1 MKIKYAIIFLIMILA
16 TNGVFANCNV
26 EISADP
32 PLKGKVSCDCNHEKL
47 ECNCNINDSIEVSL
61 PATPIN
67 DPTDCS
73 DLVDEFFKVGED
85 VFLEI
90 YVEDT
95 KPGSLYCVYNS
106 IPNYSQIQSLDSDDG
121 DDSETHNAD
130 LNDCADYGFTFY
142 KYFNDLYFKS
152 GYFSSGSNVNCIHNI
167 KNSTTIIDTTPSPFS
182 LTNCNNYKIN
192 FYTNGKN
199 IFLKSNMNFTSPD
212 NNINL
217 IANNNSRIMIYQDA
231 NSITLPN
238 IIVNSGKKLDIITNS
253 SVQATDKSH
262 GVNIESIFVYPNAN
276 LNLNLKSNDGISR
289 GSSMECVIDNDSH
302 RHGTRSGNIKFK
314 TFNITNYG
322 NINITLETG
331 KGGEGVKRDKEDCAG
346 IKNQSGG
353 GGGNSGDLNFDVTNI
368 YNFGNIIFDLKTG
381 NGGNGGYTSID
392 DAGRDD
398 DWKGGGGGTAGSIF
412 ISNIDKI
419 INYENIIFNAI
430 AGDGGNGAMHRAENY
445 DDHCKKGNNG
455 SGGSGGNISDINITT
470 FLNRLNSSKFELNIK
485 NGALGIIDTSSDETC
500 AKLRGRYFGG
510 PGKLGDITIDFLDNK
525 SSNGIKIKSD
535 FSFTE
540 SQYALA
546 VVATSNGGNDGQN
559 NGGDMRQLPDLNLK
573 LSNIKINYLSNGSYL
588 PKTIFAS
595 IPIDNYEYFNNDIRI
610 KGCYI
615 NPTTVDYEI
624 KDHTRIEA
632 TNSDVISMLNS
643 EFDLTSNYCPHCEVM
658 PLDDSQNR
666 YTRDY
671 SIFSNINGT
680 INVGDL
686 NVYYSNPLDQSR
698 YYTKRT
704 DNKQL
709 PVYTN
714 KNPISGVFNP
724 KTNNYE
730 YKIEPKDL
738 IYYSHTPEDDI
749 DELNQ
754 EDYLFCYGQEYILDG
769 KITTIGGPKNFN
781 FPFVPLRELFSD

>member
-238 IIVNSGKKLDIITNS
+238 IIVNLGK
-253 SVQATDKSH
+253 
-262 GVNIESIFVYPNAN
+262 N
-276 LNLNLKSNDGISR
+276 L
-289 GSSMECVIDNDSH
+289 
-302 RHGTRSGNIKFK
+302 
-314 TFNITNYG
+314 
-322 NINITLETG
+322 
-331 KGGEGVKRDKEDCAG
+331 
-346 IKNQSGG
+346 
-353 GGGNSGDLNFDVTNI
+353 
-368 YNFGNIIFDLKTG
+368 
-381 NGGNGGYTSID
+381 
-392 DAGRDD
+392 
-398 DWKGGGGGTAGSIF
+398 
-412 ISNIDKI
+412 
-419 INYENIIFNAI
+419 
-430 AGDGGNGAMHRAENY
+430 
-445 DDHCKKGNNG
+445 
-455 SGGSGGNISDINITT
+455 
-470 FLNRLNSSKFELNIK
+470 
-485 NGALGIIDTSSDETC
+485 
-500 AKLRGRYFGG
+500 
-510 PGKLGDITIDFLDNK
+510 
-525 SSNGIKIKSD
+525 
-535 FSFTE
+535 
-540 SQYALA
+540 
-546 VVATSNGGNDGQN
+546 
-559 NGGDMRQLPDLNLK
+559 
-573 LSNIKINYLSNGSYL
+573 
-588 PKTIFAS
+588 
-595 IPIDNYEYFNNDIRI
+595 
-610 KGCYI
+610 
-615 NPTTVDYEI
+615 
-624 KDHTRIEA
+624 
-632 TNSDVISMLNS
+632 
-643 EFDLTSNYCPHCEVM
+643 
-658 PLDDSQNR
+658 
-666 YTRDY
+666 
-671 SIFSNINGT
+671 
-680 INVGDL
+680 
-686 NVYYSNPLDQSR
+686 
-698 YYTKRT
+698 
-704 DNKQL
+704 
-709 PVYTN
+709 
-714 KNPISGVFNP
+714 
-724 KTNNYE
+724 
-730 YKIEPKDL
+730 
-738 IYYSHTPEDDI
+738 
-749 DELNQ
+749 
-754 EDYLFCYGQEYILDG
+754 IL
-769 KITTIGGPKNFN
+769 
-781 FPFVPLRELFSD
+781 